1 MKYGYPEE
9 FEDTKGVIRIRTSKN
24 RQHNGQKKKIQKEKQ
39 RSRKHTHK
47 TKDRVKRTQLNTDEH
62 LRCSESVGSSCSTSD
77 KSWMRKR
84 PGSVHEK
91 WNIFVI
97 ICDTDIP
104 TQEKERYMC
113 VIGISIDFPYFVVFV
128 YWILQLFQQCGIFA
142 FHFFTRAIFSIAHVE
157 MLISRGSAKRWR
169 EENNHRTLNS
179 PCFVKLGEHLLISI
193 CICMCIQLY
202 LTIWWHMFHCCF
214 HYVIGGSQSWCSQ

>member
-1 MKYGYPEE
+1 VKYGYPEE
-9 FEDTKGVIRIRTSKN
+9 FEDTKGVIRIRISKKN
-24 RQHNGQKKKIQKEKQ
+24 RQHNDQKKKIQKEKQ
-39 RSRKHTHK
+39 RSTKHTHK

-62 LRCSESVGSSCSTSD
+62 LRCSERVGSSCSTSD
-77 KSWMRKR
+77 KLWMRKR

-113 VIGISIDFPYFVVFV
+113 VIGISIDFAYFVVFV

-157 MLISRGSAKRWR
+157 MLISRGSAKKIIIA
-169 EENNHRTLNS
+169 H
-179 PCFVKLGEHLLISI
+179 
-193 CICMCIQLY
+193 
-202 LTIWWHMFHCCF
+202 
-214 HYVIGGSQSWCSQ
+214 